1 MNGLIEQRLLDGGG
15 GGGGGGGS
23 DDNGAV
29 VVQNADGG
37 SGLASNVLSDDVMNK
52 SVPGNIRR
60 AEQTVYS
67 PACHNEGVRSTTSVN
82 EVPGS
87 WPAMQHPVFDRF
99 KIRWHTGSFFVLTI
113 RANN

>member
-1 MNGLIEQRLLDGGG
+1 MEPRAVVGGG
-15 GGGGGGGS
+15 ESRQGHGRREAAGGVSESRERPHRAKIAGWRGRRGGGGGS

-67 PACHNEGVRSTTSVN
+67 QVQT
-82 EVPGS
+82 
-87 WPAMQHPVFDRF
+87 D
-99 KIRWHTGSFFVLTI
+99 
-113 RANN
+113 